1 MAVKKI
7 RVNEGFGYERNDDT
21 IAKIKALVSVLM
33 NRYIKDKSF
42 SRVLRFIVFDDN
54 SNVDWYE
61 IYDLLFK
68 YCPELTLEYPAN
80 PDDLDGSKLIR

>member
-7 RVNEGFGYERNDDT
+7 KVNEEFGYEHNDDT
-21 IAKIKALVSVLM
+21 IANIKALVSVLM
-33 NRYIKDKSF
+33 RRYIRENSF
-42 SRVLRFIVFDDN
+42 SRVLRYIIFDDN

-68 YCPELTLEYPAN
+68 YCPELTSEYPAN
-80 PDDLDGSKLIR
+80 PNDLDGSKLIR